1 MPRLLIEKGFS
12 QLMMKATTVFT
23 IDRLAKAFRNTGK
36 PITFTTR
43 ILSLLNEAK
52 LPPTIATYWLRM
64 RVKANALTGVF
75 AFVQFQCLASQ
86 HTMAA
91 LFGGTRKKMQLVEVI
106 ICGFWVPGMRMQL
119 VEVKIITG
127 VHVISN
133 TPTRAGVG
141 VHL

>member
-1 MPRLLIEKGFS
+1 
-12 QLMMKATTVFT
+12 
-23 IDRLAKAFRNTGK
+23 
-36 PITFTTR
+36 
-43 ILSLLNEAK
+43 
-52 LPPTIATYWLRM
+52 
-64 RVKANALTGVF
+64 
-75 AFVQFQCLASQ
+75 
-86 HTMAA
+86 
-91 LFGGTRKKMQLVEVI
+91 MQLVEVI